1 MTVLSACIMTDTS
14 FLVLPLYSCGT
25 LLDIINSQPFIAEAS
40 ALAFVADILRA
51 LTALHGIGILHG
63 DIKPDNMFMRE
74 QG

>member
-1 MTVLSACIMTDTS
+1 MKVLSACIMADTS
-14 FLVLPLYSCGT
+14 VLVLPLYHCGT
-25 LLDIINSQPFIAEAS
+25 LLDLINSQPFVTEVS

-51 LTALHGIGILHG
+51 LSALHSIGILHG

>member
-40 ALAFVADILRA
+40 ALTFVADILRA